1 MKRLLLLAGAVLA
14 ATTSWAHLP
23 VGTVFPA
30 VQFPDGKAPTID
42 GNVIDWD
49 VVPQAYWITH
59 EQLTETVIGVGTA
72 FDAQDMALRA
82 IVGWNATANKLYIM
96 EDRFDD
102 AIWVTTG
109 WEPMEF
115 EFDAD
120 HSGGMFNVWPDVTDQ
135 EQKDRLHGAQAQD
148 YGFNQG
154 GPGLNAWH
162 KAQWHY
168 SQPWGQF
175 AKTQTAPEG
184 GEGRFRAEYMVTGWD
199 DLDWH
204 GPETSVIHTLAENQI
219 VGLNLTIIDDDDPS
233 AEAPGYEGYWVLS
246 GATDSYFQGD
256 LLSDFLLAPID
267 PDIDWGAQQTAV
279 EAASWG
285 RIKSTFTE

>member
-1 MKRLLLLAGAVLA
+1 MKRLPLLAGAVLA

-23 VGTVFPA
+23 VGTQFPA
-30 VQFPDGKAPTID
+30 VQFPNGKTPTID
-42 GNVIDWD
+42 GNLIDWD
-49 VVPQAYWITH
+49 IVPQAYWITH

-72 FDAQDMALRA
+72 WNAQDMALRA

-109 WEPMEF
+109 WEPLEF

-120 HSGGMFNVWPDVTDQ
+120 HTGGMIGVFPDVTDQ
-135 EQKDRLHGAQAQD
+135 EQKDRLHGAQGQD

-162 KAQWHY
+162 KSQWHY
-168 SQPWGQF
+168 QQPWGQF
-175 AKTQTAPEG
+175 AKTQTAEEG
-184 GEGRFRAEYMVTGWD
+184 GEGNFRAEYMVTGWN

-204 GPETSVIHTLAENQI
+204 GPETSTIHTFAENQI
-219 VGLNLTIIDDDDPS
+219 VGLNLTIIDDDDLS
-233 AEAPGYEGYWVLS
+233 VAGYEGYWVLS